1 MKKPFLLLALIFGA
15 SHLVNAQIQL
25 PKDTTQI
32 QEPPIKLLNLSHH
45 TIEFISPSTSTFSIL
60 IESNG
65 NIVDFEDVSL
75 SLGEVHTIDLSA
87 LPNGNY
93 RVLITDIISGVEYE
107 YFYRKDD
114 DIVSI

>member
-1 MKKPFLLLALIFGA
+1 MKKTFLLLALFLGVSNLA
-15 SHLVNAQIQL
+15 NAQIKF
-25 PKDTTQI
+25 PDDTSKVK
-32 QEPPIKLLNLSHH
+32 EPPIKLPYSLSQS
-45 TIEFISPSTSTFSIL
+45 IEFNAPAMGIYSIL

-65 NIVDFEDVSL
+65 NIIDLDEVSL
-75 SLGEVHTIDLSA
+75 SLGEVHTIDMSA

-93 RVLITDIISGVEYE
+93 QVLITDIISGTEYE

>member
-1 MKKPFLLLALIFGA
+1 MKKTFLLLALFLGF
-15 SHLVNAQIQL
+15 SHLANAQL
-25 PKDTTQI
+25 KFPDDTSKI
-32 QEPPIKLLNLSHH
+32 KEPPIKLLNLSHH

-65 NIVDFEDVSL
+65 NIVDIDEVSL
-75 SLGEVHTIDLSA
+75 SLSEVHTIDMSA

-93 RVLITDIISGVEYE
+93 RVLITDIISGIEYE

-114 DIVSI
+114 DFVTI